1 MENKK
6 CFDLFP
12 AALTEFL
19 EMGESDHRPLVTHL
33 LVDRD
38 MPRRFFKIDE
48 RCMNKEG
55 FKDTVCRGWR
65 GSGQSQLLQIPL
77 VQRLSRCRQHIS
89 VWKRNNRMNAEEKI
103 IILRRRLDMAM
114 TSPSSSTQESLRRN
128 LIRLIWMRRFFGN
141 RKVESCG
148 CSLVIVILDTFM
160 VLHKERGNVIRL
172 LLYKMRLELYG
183 EGIKTAIVAE
193 TYFQKL
199 FTSEQVDQSHQSRYD
214 DVFQGFQKR
223 VTQAMNQDL
232 TREIT
237 EEEVHTSLFQMKP
250 SKAPGPDGFT
260 AAFYQ

>member
-114 TSPSSSTQESLRRN
+114 TSASSSTQERNNIKEELNQAYLDEEIFWKQKSRIMWLRSGDRN
-128 LIRLIWMRRFFGN
+128 TRYFHGITQGK
-141 RKVESCG
+141 RKRNT
-148 CSLVIVILDTFM
+148 I
-160 VLHKERGNVIRL
+160 
-172 LLYKMRLELYG
+172 
-183 EGIKTAIVAE
+183 TAIQDE
-193 TYFQKL
+193 TGVVRRGHKDSYC
-199 FTSEQVDQSHQSRYD
+199 
-214 DVFQGFQKR
+214 G
-223 VTQAMNQDL
+223 
-232 TREIT
+232 
-237 EEEVHTSLFQMKP
+237 
-250 SKAPGPDGFT
+250 
-260 AAFYQ
+260 